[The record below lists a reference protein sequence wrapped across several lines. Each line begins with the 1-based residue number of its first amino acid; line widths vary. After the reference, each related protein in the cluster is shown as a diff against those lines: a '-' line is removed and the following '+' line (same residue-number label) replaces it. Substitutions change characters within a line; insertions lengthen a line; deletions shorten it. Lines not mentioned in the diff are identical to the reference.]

1 MNTPQSPLDNSV
13 YPIPQGNFSE
23 STPVV
28 APESVVVPHSVEM
41 IQNDYNRIA
50 AEAHD
55 DATRFARSI
64 SGESTPIFDQLAQ
77 ERGMLIPPEIQELN
91 DIDLLIERTRNE
103 AVAELAN
110 EINGMIRA
118 VSNVMGSIG
127 VGGNVEETIR
137 RNLKREEAGIAGR
150 LIGTVPDTEEW
161 CFYPSEGGWF
171 IERSMVGSKNAPY
184 SVVHYKQD
192 RINPTK
198 MMKSESRQGHQEL
211 RYEVVEE
218 QELKALVDLAGR
230 YYKEVV
236 TLPQKLRASKSARHR
251 LSR

>member
-1 MNTPQSPLDNSV
+1 MNTPQPPRDNSV
-13 YPIPQGNFSE
+13 YPIPKGNYSE
-23 STPVV
+23 PTPIAASAST
-28 APESVVVPHSVEM
+28 PHSVEM
-41 IQNDYNRIA
+41 IQTDYSRIA

-64 SGESTPIFDQLAQ
+64 SGESTPIFDTLAA
-77 ERGMLIPPEIQELN
+77 ERGMIVPAEIQELK
-91 DIDLLIERTRNE
+91 DIESLIIQTQNE
-103 AVAELAN
+103 AVAELAA

-161 CFYPSEGGWF
+161 RFYPNEGGWF
-171 IERSMVGSKNAPY
+171 IERSMANAKATPY

-192 RINPTK
+192 PINPTR
-198 MMKSESRQGHQEL
+198 MVKSESRQGHQEL
-211 RYEVVEE
+211 RYEVVEA

-236 TLPQKLRASKSARHR
+236 TLPQKLRESKSARHR